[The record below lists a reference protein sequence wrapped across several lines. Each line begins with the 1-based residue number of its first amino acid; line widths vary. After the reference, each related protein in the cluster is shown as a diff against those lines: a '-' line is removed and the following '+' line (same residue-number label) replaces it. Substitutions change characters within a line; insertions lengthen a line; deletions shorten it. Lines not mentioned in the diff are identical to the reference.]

1 MRLALVSL
9 ALFAA
14 VGASAQSVL
23 LRYQPPVGKTVS
35 YTMTNAM
42 SMTSPMSPGKPMAF
56 TQTIPMTVRVVS
68 KSAAGTTV
76 ETKTGPTKMNAPA
89 GSPMAGM
96 ANNPAMNKVN
106 VVRMTIDPFGTPK
119 GATGAG
125 PAAAMANSMGSVMGG
140 GSQGVFFPAKP
151 VKVGDT
157 WTSAM
162 DLGKMAPAGAAGM
175 KMNGKIPI
183 VYRLTALKGG
193 VATVAMTAKG
203 TMSMAFGNKPMQ
215 IAMDIRSTI
224 LLDAATGLTKSMS
237 SVTDSTTTLPGMGA
251 MRQHMAS
258 TMR

>member
-42 SMTSPMSPGKPMAF
+42 SMTSPMAPGKPMAF

-68 KSAAGTTV
+68 KTAAGTMV
-76 ETKTGPTKMNAPA
+76 ETKSGPTKMSAPA

-96 ANNPAMNKVN
+96 ANNPAMRKVN
-106 VVRMTIDPFGTPK
+106 VVRITIDPFGTPK

-151 VKVGDT
+151 IKVGDT

-162 DLGKMAPAGAAGM
+162 DLGKMAPAGMPM
-175 KMNGKIPI
+175 KMNGKIPL
-183 VYRLTALKGG
+183 VYRLVSLKGG
-193 VATVAMTAKG
+193 VAMVAMTAKG

-224 LLDAATGLTKSMS
+224 LLDASTGLTKSMS